1 MSEKI
6 VLFPTLLVSKA
17 QFGNTNNRLE
27 KDVCQ
32 YISKDELA
40 NLREAFDLAREN
52 WTIEAPELP
61 EENKR
66 YSLKK

>member
-6 VLFPTLLVSKA
+6 VLFPTLLVSKSE
-17 QFGNTNNRLE
+17 FGVTNNRLE
-27 KDVCQ
+27 KDVHQ
-32 YISKDELA
+32 YGTKDELA

-52 WTIEAPELP
+52 WPVEMPELP